1 MNKEKQEKI
10 EYTQFRYKPFKF
22 LFFVAQE
29 YRLQIIVIMALVSV
43 SEIFFSGVIYF
54 LGQLVDTLNAMTAGD
69 DMTVAYRF
77 AGLLVGTFV
86 ISFVLWRISG
96 FWGSYVTTRLEA
108 YSFQVTFDYL
118 IKHSYS
124 YFSGRLVGKLSSK
137 VSNIARSVETI
148 YPMLFWDFLR
158 MITKFVIFCVLAFI
172 FNIWLGIIFS
182 VFIVLFL
189 ILNITTSQKLANYSK
204 KRADKASALRGNIV
218 DDLTN
223 VMAIKQNVQV
233 AFERKNIKEYI
244 ESHRFWHLKTW
255 RYFETVLTFNSL
267 MASIMQ
273 FIVVFGML
281 RLWEMQQIGLGIVV
295 MAIMMSTRLVGDLVF
310 MGATFNRFMEQ
321 YGQLKEGLEEV
332 FIPYEIVDNGN
343 AEKVEI
349 EKGDI
354 VFDNVNFHYED
365 DKDRSVF
372 KQLSLEIASGQKI
385 GLVGESGEG
394 KSTFVSLLLRFM
406 DLESGQ
412 IMIDGHDIK
421 NIRQD
426 DLRSAIAYVP
436 QEALL
441 FHRTLE
447 ENIKY
452 SNVRANKNDVIE
464 ASVRAHALEFINSF
478 PKGFETL
485 VGERGV
491 KLSGGQKQ
499 RVMIARAMLKKS
511 PILVLDEATSSL
523 DSHSEKLIQ
532 EALEELMK
540 GRTTIVVAHRLSTL
554 KQMDRIIVF
563 DGGKIVE
570 DGTHLELLE
579 QKGKYFELWQYQ
591 SGALQ

>member
-1 MNKEKQEKI
+1 MKTQNKEINFSEFQ
-10 EYTQFRYKPFKF
+10 YKPFKF
-22 LFFVAQE
+22 LFFLARE
-29 YRLQIIVIMALVSV
+29 YRLQIIGIMMLVLI
-43 SEIFFSGVIYF
+43 SEIFFSGIIYF

-69 DMTVAYRF
+69 DMTLVYKF
-77 AGLLVGTFV
+77 AGLLVGTFA

-96 FWGSYVTTRLEA
+96 FWGSYVTTHLEA

-118 IKHSYS
+118 IKHSYT
-124 YFSGRLVGKLSSK
+124 YFSDRLVGKLSSK
-137 VSNIARSVETI
+137 VSNIARSVESVF
-148 YPMLFWDFLR
+148 PMLFWDFLR
-158 MITKFVIFCVLAFI
+158 MAAKFGIFCTLAFV
-172 FNIWLGIIFS
+172 FNVWLGIIFS
-182 VFIVLFL
+182 VFIVLFF
-189 ILNITTSQKLANYSK
+189 ILNITTSRKLANYSK

-233 AFERKNIKEYI
+233 TFEMKNIKKYI
-244 ESHRFWHLKTW
+244 ESHMFWHLKTW
-255 RYFETVLTFNSL
+255 RYFETVLTFNSF
-267 MASIMQ
+267 MAVIMQ
-273 FIVVFGML
+273 FLVVFSML
-281 RLWEMQQIGLGIVV
+281 RLWEAQQIGLGIVV

-321 YGQLKEGLEEV
+321 YGQLKEGLEEI
-332 FIPYEIVDNGN
+332 FIPYEIVDDKDAQKIEIKKGN
-343 AEKVEI
+343 ITFDKV
-349 EKGDI
+349 D
-354 VFDNVNFHYED
+354 FHYEN
-365 DKDRSVF
+365 DKNRSVF
-372 KQLSLEIASGQKI
+372 KQLSLEISSGQKI

-406 DLESGQ
+406 DLESGR
-412 IMIDGHDIK
+412 IMIDGHNIK

-452 SNVRANKNDVIE
+452 SNVQASKEDVVE

-478 PKGFETL
+478 PNGFETI

-499 RVMIARAMLKKS
+499 RIMIARAMLKES

-523 DSHSEKLIQ
+523 DSNSEKLIQ

-540 GRTTIVVAHRLSTL
+540 GRTTIVIAHRLSTL

-579 QKGKYFELWQYQ
+579 KKGKYFELWQYQ
-591 SGALQ
+591 SGALN

>member
-1 MNKEKQEKI
+1 MKIKNKEINFSEFQ
-10 EYTQFRYKPFKF
+10 YKPFKF

-29 YRLQIIVIMALVSV
+29 YRLQIVGIMILVVV

-54 LGQLVDTLNAMTAGD
+54 LGQLVDTLNTMTAGD
-69 DMTVAYRF
+69 DMTTAYKF
-77 AGLLVGTFV
+77 AWLLVGTFA
-86 ISFVLWRISG
+86 ISFALWRISG
-96 FWGSYVTTRLEA
+96 FWGSYITTRLEA

-118 IKHSYS
+118 IKHSYA

-137 VSNIARSVETI
+137 VSNIARSVESVF
-148 YPMLFWDFLR
+148 PMLFWDFLR
-158 MITKFVIFCVLAFI
+158 MTAKFGIFCVLAFI
-172 FNIWLGIIFS
+172 FNTWLGIIFS

-189 ILNITTSQKLANYSK
+189 ILNITTSRKLAHYSK
-204 KRADKASALRGNIV
+204 KRADKASSLRGNIV

-233 AFERKNIKEYI
+233 TFERKNISKYI

-267 MASIMQ
+267 MAIIMQ
-273 FIVVFGML
+273 FIVVFSML

-332 FIPYEIVDNGN
+332 FIPYDIVDNNN
-343 AEKVEI
+343 AQKIKIKKGEIIFDKV
-349 EKGDI
+349 D
-354 VFDNVNFHYED
+354 FYYED
-365 DKDRSVF
+365 DKNRLVF
-372 KQLSLEIASGQKI
+372 KQLSLEISAGQKI

-412 IMIDGHDIK
+412 IMIDGYNIAD
-421 NIRQD
+421 IRQD

-452 SNVRANKNDVIE
+452 SNVQASKEDIVE

-478 PKGFETL
+478 PKGFETM

-499 RVMIARAMLKKS
+499 RVMIARAMLKES

-540 GRTTIVVAHRLSTL
+540 GRTTIVIAHRLSTL

-563 DGGKIVE
+563 DGGRIVE
-570 DGTHLELLE
+570 DGTHLELLGK
-579 QKGKYFELWQYQ
+579 KGKYFELWQYQ
-591 SGALQ
+591 SGALN

>member
-1 MNKEKQEKI
+1 
-10 EYTQFRYKPFKF
+10 
-22 LFFVAQE
+22 
-29 YRLQIIVIMALVSV
+29 MALVVV
-43 SEIFFSGVIYF
+43 SEVFVSGVIYF
-54 LGQLVDTLNAMTAGD
+54 LGQLVDTLNTMTVGD
-69 DMTVAYRF
+69 DMADVYHF
-77 AGLLVGTFV
+77 AGLLISVFA
-86 ISFVLWRISG
+86 ISFLFWRISG
-96 FWGSYVTTRLEA
+96 FLGSYVTTRLEA
-108 YSFQVTFDYL
+108 YSFQITFNYL
-118 IKHSYS
+118 IKHSYT

-137 VSNIARSVETI
+137 VSNIARSVEAI
-148 YPMLFWDFLR
+148 FPMLFWDFLR
-158 MITKFVIFCVLAFI
+158 MASKFVIFCILAFI
-172 FNIWLGIIFS
+172 FNVWLGVIFAS
-182 VFIVLFL
+182 FIVIFL
-189 ILNITTSQKLANYSK
+189 IFNIAASRKMANYSK
-204 KRADKASALRGNIV
+204 KRADKASSLRGNIV
-218 DDLTN
+218 DNLTN
-223 VMAIKQNVQV
+223 VMAIKQNVQTT
-233 AFERKNIKEYI
+233 FEINNIKEYI
-244 ESHRFWHLKTW
+244 ENHRFWHLKTW
-255 RYFETVLTFNSL
+255 WYFETVVTINSAMSVVML
-267 MASIMQ
+267 FM
-273 FIVVFGML
+273 VVFGML

-295 MAIMMSTRLVGDLVF
+295 MSIVMSTRLVGDLVF

-321 YGQLKEGLEEV
+321 YGQLKEGLEEI
-332 FIPYEIVDNGN
+332 FIPYEIVDNAN
-343 AEKVEI
+343 AGKVEI
-349 EKGDI
+349 KKGDI
-354 VFDNVNFHYED
+354 IFDNVDFHYED
-365 DKDRSVF
+365 DKERSVF
-372 KQLSLEIASGQKI
+372 KQLSLEISSGQKI

-412 IMIDGHDIK
+412 IIIDGHDIK

-452 SNVRANKNDVIE
+452 SNVQASKNDIIE

-478 PKGFETL
+478 PKEFETL

-540 GRTTIVVAHRLSTL
+540 GRTTIVIAHRLSTL

-570 DGTHLELLE
+570 DGTHEELLE
-579 QKGKYFELWQYQ
+579 KKGKYFELWQYQ